1 MTPHEET
8 VSSKQKKRG
17 LLGRDYRQLAGTLG
31 QWVVVLLGLV
41 STNVFSGISLIVLAR
56 RVTPLEYGQY
66 TAIFSLAIVTVV
78 LPNLGFTGWILAQPD
93 AAARF
98 GRRFWYAT
106 VGPRFLGLI
115 GWALLLWVLCLFLPP
130 ETYPV
135 SIAALVLTGVVFDTL
150 LAYGYNFLRVRDQH
164 LIVTAFQT
172 VSGLALLLW
181 VLLGPLGP
189 GQLMNFVLGR
199 MLISLAAIVLLAL
212 MIHRRSP
219 ADPVAAHETPQRG
232 GLRQTGSYMLAEA
245 ASIVYIKADITI
257 VGMHLGA
264 QGVSQYGPASNLLT
278 MTFLVA
284 QALFF
289 FMIPQLARL
298 HKRDRAA
305 FRASARKQF
314 LLQVAGGVA
323 VAIGLY
329 VATPFL
335 VLGLFGEAYAES
347 IPLLQWLSVIP
358 AIRAVTV
365 GLAAVLMAVQRQ
377 PERTVVQMTAA
388 VFNVAANLL
397 VIDSFG
403 LMGVVWVFIAT
414 EILIAL
420 GHIYL
425 ISGGR
430 LRRAPLPTEA
440 TP

>member
-1 MTPHEET
+1 MIPHEDALT
-8 VSSKQKKRG
+8 SKQKKRNV
-17 LLGRDYRQLAGTLG
+17 RQWAGTLG
-31 QWVVVLLGLV
+31 QWIVVLLGMV
-41 STNVFSGISLIVLAR
+41 STSIFSGLSLIVLAR

-66 TAIFSLAIVTVV
+66 TALFSLAIVTVV
-78 LPNLGFTGWILAQPD
+78 LPNWGFTGWILAQPE

-115 GWALLLWVLCLFLPP
+115 GWALLLWVICLFLPS
-130 ETYPV
+130 ETYPL
-135 SIAALVLTGVVFDTL
+135 SIAALVLTGVVFDML

-164 LIVTAFQT
+164 VIVTAFQT

-181 VLLGPLGP
+181 VMFGPLGP
-189 GQLMNFVLGR
+189 GLLMNFAAGR
-199 MLISLAAIVLLAL
+199 MLISLTAIVLLAL

-219 ADPVAAHETPQRG
+219 ADPATAHEAAHETPHRG
-232 GLRQTGSYMLAEA
+232 GLVQTGSYMLAEA
-245 ASIVYIKADITI
+245 ASIVYIKADITM
-257 VGMHLGA
+257 VGMYLGA

-278 MTFLVA
+278 MTFLVG

-298 HKRDRAA
+298 HKRDLTAFQARARQQ
-305 FRASARKQF
+305 FILQIAS
-314 LLQVAGGVA
+314 GVA
-323 VAIGLY
+323 VAIVLY
-329 VATPFL
+329 IATPFL
-335 VLGLFGEAYAES
+335 VLGLFGDAYAES
-347 IPLLQWLSVIP
+347 IPLLQLLSVIP

-377 PERTVVQMTAA
+377 PERTVVQMAAA
-388 VFNVAANLL
+388 VFNVVANLL

-430 LRRAPLPTEA
+430 LRRMSRHTAL
-440 TP
+440 